1 MDRRSASSSKPR
13 TAAQGKPSDWSAE
26 PFVPEEHR
34 LDVLTPAAEE
44 CQGCPLYLNATQ
56 VVFGE
61 GKQTASLVLV
71 GEQPGDQEDR
81 QGRPFVGPAGGVLE
95 RALAAAGLARDRVYL
110 TNAVKHFKFEPR
122 GKRRLHQKPRWSEI
136 KACRP
141 WLEAEL
147 DAISPSVIVT
157 LGATAGQAL
166 LGTGFKL
173 SEMRGR
179 PLVTRW
185 SKAVI
190 ATFHPSAVLR
200 AEAHGGG
207 APLFEQIVEDLT
219 LAKSLLPSRAR

>member
-1 MDRRSASSSKPR
+1 M
-13 TAAQGKPSDWSAE
+13 
-26 PFVPEEHR
+26 
-34 LDVLTPAAEE
+34 VLI
-44 CQGCPLYLNATQ
+44 
-56 VVFGE
+56 
-61 GKQTASLVLV
+61 

-95 RALAAAGLARDRVYL
+95 RALAAAATTRDRVYL

-141 WLEAEL
+141 WLDAEL
-147 DAISPSVIVT
+147 DAIAPRVIVT

-179 PLVTRW
+179 AP
-185 SKAVI
+185 
-190 ATFHPSAVLR
+190 PR
-200 AEAHGGG
+200 AG
-207 APLFEQIVEDLT
+207 QR
-219 LAKSLLPSRAR
+219 S

>member
-1 MDRRSASSSKPR
+1 M
-13 TAAQGKPSDWSAE
+13 
-26 PFVPEEHR
+26 
-34 LDVLTPAAEE
+34 VLI
-44 CQGCPLYLNATQ
+44 
-56 VVFGE
+56 
-61 GKQTASLVLV
+61 

-95 RALAAAGLARDRVYL
+95 RALAAAGLTRDSVYL

-147 DAISPSVIVT
+147 DAIAPRVIVT

-173 SEMRGR
+173 GEMRGR
-179 PLVTRW
+179 PLSTRG
-185 SKAVI
+185 STRVI

-207 APLFEQIVEDLT
+207 DPLFELIVQDLRM
-219 LAKSLLPSRAR
+219 ARSLLQSRTG

>member
-1 MDRRSASSSKPR
+1 MDRRSGTSATPR
-13 TAAQGKPSDWSAE
+13 AAAKRKTPDWSAE
-26 PFVPEEHR
+26 PFVPERHR
-34 LDVLTPAAEE
+34 LDVLAGAAKGCE
-44 CQGCPLYLNATQ
+44 GCPLYRDATQ

-61 GKQTASLVLV
+61 GKETASMVLI

-95 RALAAAGLARDRVYL
+95 RALAAAGLTRDRLYL

-147 DAISPSVIVT
+147 DAIAPRVIVT

-166 LGTGFKL
+166 LGAGFKL
-173 SEMRGR
+173 GEMRGR
-179 PLVTRW
+179 PLSTRG
-185 SKAVI
+185 STLVI

-207 APLFEQIVEDLT
+207 EPLFELIVQDLRM
-219 LAKSLLPSRAR
+219 ARSLVQSRTG